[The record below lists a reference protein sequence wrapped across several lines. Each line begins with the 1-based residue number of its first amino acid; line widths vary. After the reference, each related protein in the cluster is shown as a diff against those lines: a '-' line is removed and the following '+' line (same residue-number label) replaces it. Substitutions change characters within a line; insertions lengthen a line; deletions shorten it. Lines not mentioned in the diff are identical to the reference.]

1 MLESYFNF
9 MAALLIVLMASCSIF
24 LMQDTVARKKSV
36 NWLYI
41 LTGSLAFY
49 CIENTAY
56 GQPLQHT
63 FLLVV
68 GLYIIPIS
76 IDGFLDR
83 NNKIQGK

>member
-1 MLESYFNF
+1 MLENYSNF
-9 MAALLIVLMASCSIF
+9 MAALLIVLLASGCVF
-24 LMQDTVARKKSV
+24 LMQDTVARRKSV
-36 NWLYI
+36 NWLYL

-68 GLYIIPIS
+68 GLYIVPIS
-76 IDGFLDR
+76 IDSFLDR
-83 NNKIQGK
+83 NHKIQNK